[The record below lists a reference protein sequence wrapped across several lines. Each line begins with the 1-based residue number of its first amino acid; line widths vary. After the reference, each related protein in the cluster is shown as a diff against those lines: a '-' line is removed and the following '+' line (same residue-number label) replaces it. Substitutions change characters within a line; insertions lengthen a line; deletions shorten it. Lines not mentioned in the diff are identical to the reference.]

1 MLLRL
6 AAGGAVA
13 GTAAAYAWARRELGE
28 DGLSRIYAY
37 DRVAVPAIIEYK
49 LLEARC
55 EKLPALL
62 PFLFSRPSDEEERAR
77 FQVLH
82 DKWVGPL
89 YDVHMS
95 LGGFYYKSA
104 QKVASNQGGVVPKTY
119 IDYFQPFLND
129 IPPHDFNEVVAV
141 VEGELGA
148 PIDSVFSSFDREP
161 IGCASIGQAHRA
173 TLRSTGE
180 RVVAKVRTTEHGA
193 HLPNV
198 AMLTPPSYGRCRTPR
213 PSAPSAATSSR
224 YVL

>member
-1 MLLRL
+1 MLLRV

-55 EKLPALL
+55 EKLPAVL
-62 PFLFSRPSDEEERAR
+62 PFLFPRPSDEEERAR
-77 FQVLH
+77 FQILH

-89 YDVHMS
+89 YEVHMS

-104 QKVASNQGGVVPKTY
+104 QKVAPAAQRARSAARKQLATCTLTPLITSAPGPQVASNQGGVVPKTY
-119 IDYFQPFLND
+119 VDSFQPFLND
-129 IPPHDFNEVVAV
+129 IPPREFDEVVSV
-141 VEGELGA
+141 VEEELGA
-148 PIDSVFSSFDREP
+148 PIHSVFSHFEPEP

-173 TLRSTGE
+173 T
-180 RVVAKVRTTEHGA
+180 
-193 HLPNV
+193 
-198 AMLTPPSYGRCRTPR
+198 PR
-213 PSAPSAATSSR
+213 LS
-224 YVL
+224 